1 MADLVPLETFL
12 AGFQDTTV
20 AQGCPVWVEG
30 EKHEVRAVLDLT
42 VVVQPMRPDGDQDR
56 RVVGKARVQVDP
68 DEATLAPAEERVRWG
83 RQPRK
88 PRPPRAPRTPPPAPE
103 LPAEPEP
110 PVAPSPPACPS
121 VRPTPEPP
129 SSSSAS
135 DARPLPARVEELV
148 SELLRAWARA
158 DELRAELR
166 RYRLAM
172 RLVAPHMALS
182 PAPVLVPPLNRRAPR
197 SVRAA
202 VRELI
207 RVWAL
212 EDELGRELL
221 ERRRLI
227 RRVHRRIAVAL
238 AITGASAYNRDMNA
252 TKTESR
258 ERGAA

>member
-1 MADLVPLETFL
+1 MADLEPLETFL
-12 AGFQDTTV
+12 AEHQDMTV

-30 EKHEVRAVLDLT
+30 EKHEVRAVLELT
-42 VVVQPMRPDGDQDR
+42 VVVQPMRPHGDEDR

-68 DEATLAPAEERVRWG
+68 DEAKLAPVKEKVGWG

-88 PRPPRAPRTPPPAPE
+88 SSTPPTASEPRP
-103 LPAEPEP
+103 EPEP
-110 PVAPSPPACPS
+110 PTPPLPPRPS
-121 VRPTPEPP
+121 VRPPSEPP

-135 DARPLPARVEELV
+135 DARPLPSRVEELV
-148 SELLRAWARA
+148 DELLRAWSRA
-158 DELRAELR
+158 DELRTELR

-172 RLVAPHMALS
+172 RSAACLVMLP
-182 PAPVLVPPLNRRAPR
+182 PAPVVVPPLNRRTPR
-197 SVRAA
+197 NVRGA

-212 EDELGRELL
+212 EDELAQELL

-238 AITGASAYNRDMNA
+238 AITGASAYNRGMNCAA
-252 TKTESR
+252 TEKR